1 MRKMM
6 KGITTVLFM
15 LLMLAGKAQDS
26 AYQQYIATYAP
37 LAIAE
42 QQRTGVPASIK
53 LAQGLLESGA
63 GKGDLVNRSNNH
75 FGIKCKAT
83 WTGDKV
89 YHDDDARGECF
100 RAYASAEESYR
111 DHSNFLKA
119 NGRYAAL
126 FTLDVN
132 DYKGWAEGLKK
143 AGYATNPRYVA
154 QLIKVIEENNLQS
167 ITAMALHNNTPAPAT
182 PAVTTP
188 ASEAKE
194 QSQPTV
200 AEQVVTPAPVVAK
213 PAAIEVNNEPATAK
227 STAAVATK
235 TAYPSGYFYI
245 NETKVMWAEAGSSL
259 LAIAANNQLALAD
272 LLQFNDMPRTDILP
286 QAQLLFVERKKKKS
300 DKPFVTSHEG
310 KTLWQISQTEG
321 IRLAQLQ
328 EWNKLNANE
337 PLAAGTKVL
346 LQPATNS
353 TVRSK

>member
-1 MRKMM
+1 MM
-6 KGITTVLFM
+6 KGLTTIFFV

-42 QQRTGVPASIK
+42 QQRTGVPAAIK

-119 NGRYAAL
+119 NTRYAAL
-126 FTLDVN
+126 FELDVN

-154 QLIKVIEENNLQS
+154 QLIKVIEENNLQA
-167 ITAMALHNNTPAPAT
+167 ITAMALQNNTPAQAT
-182 PAVTTP
+182 PVVSTP
-188 ASEAKE
+188 ASDEKAP
-194 QSQPTV
+194 QQPAAV
-200 AEQVVTPAPVVAK
+200 AQAAPPAPVADQSAAAVAHTQPTASK
-213 PAAIEVNNEPATAK
+213 PAAAPGQ
-227 STAAVATK
+227 
-235 TAYPSGYFYI
+235 AYPPGFFYI
-245 NETKVMWAEAGSSL
+245 NDTKVMWAEAGSSL
-259 LAIAANNQLALAD
+259 LAIAANNKLALAE

-300 DKPFVTSHEG
+300 DKPFVNANGSQ
-310 KTLWQISQTEG
+310 TLWHISQAEG
-321 IRLAQLQ
+321 IRLVQLQ
-328 EWNKLNANE
+328 EWNKYAATE
-337 PLAAGTKVL
+337 TLAAGTKIL
-346 LQPATNS
+346 LQPAANS
-353 TVRSK
+353 TVHSK

>member
-1 MRKMM
+1 MRKMI
-6 KGITTVLFM
+6 KGYTTVVLL
-15 LLMLAGKAQDS
+15 LLMLAAKAQDS
-26 AYQQYIATYAP
+26 DYQRYIATYAP

-154 QLIKVIEENNLQS
+154 QLIKVIEENNLQA
-167 ITAMALHNNTPAPAT
+167 ITDMALQNNTPTTVAPVVA
-182 PAVTTP
+182 TP
-188 ASEAKE
+188 ASEEKV
-194 QSQPTV
+194 QPQPTV
-200 AEQVVTPAPVVAK
+200 AEQTTVTPAPVKPVEPVVSHQQ
-213 PAAIEVNNEPATAK
+213 PAATKPVPATQNMP
-227 STAAVATK
+227 
-235 TAYPSGYFYI
+235 AYPAGYFYI
-245 NETKVMWAEAGSSL
+245 NDSKVMWAEAGTSL
-259 LAIAANNQLALAD
+259 LAVAANNNISLAE

-300 DKPFVTSHEG
+300 DKAFVTANGSQ
-310 KTLWQISQTEG
+310 TLWHISQTEG

-328 EWNKLNANE
+328 EWNKLNAGE
-337 PLAAGTKVL
+337 TLAAGTKIL
-346 LQPATNS
+346 LQPTGNS

>member
-1 MRKMM
+1 MSMRKLK
-6 KGITTVLFM
+6 KGIVTLFFT
-15 LLMLAGKAQDS
+15 LTICGAVAQDA
-26 AYQQYIATYAP
+26 AYQQYIDTYAP

-63 GKGDLVNRSNNH
+63 GKGDLVSRSNNH

-167 ITAMALHNNTPAPAT
+167 ITALALQNNIPAPVT
-182 PAVTTP
+182 PAVAIP
-188 ASEAKE
+188 ASEEKVEPKPA
-194 QSQPTV
+194 V
-200 AEQVVTPAPVVAK
+200 VEQVVVPVVAK
-213 PAAIEVNNEPATAK
+213 PAAPEVNNEPAPSK
-227 STAAVATK
+227 PTAAVAPS

-245 NETKVMWAEAGSSL
+245 NETKVMWAEAGTSL
-259 LAIAANNQLALAD
+259 LAIAASNNLALAD
-272 LLQFNDMPRTDILP
+272 LLQFNDMARTDILP

-300 DKPFVTSHEG
+300 DKPFVTSNTG
-310 KTLWQISQTEG
+310 QTLWHISQTEG

>member
-1 MRKMM
+1 MM

-167 ITAMALHNNTPAPAT
+167 ITAMALQNNTPAPAT

-227 STAAVATK
+227 STAAVATN
-235 TAYPSGYFYI
+235 TTYPSGYFYI
-245 NETKVMWAEAGSSL
+245 NETKVMWAEAGSKP
-259 LAIAANNQLALAD
+259 AGHCCQQPTGIGRFAAVQRHAPHRY
-272 LLQFNDMPRTDILP
+272 F
-286 QAQLLFVERKKKKS
+286 
-300 DKPFVTSHEG
+300 
-310 KTLWQISQTEG
+310 
-321 IRLAQLQ
+321 
-328 EWNKLNANE
+328 
-337 PLAAGTKVL
+337 AAGTTAVCRAEKEKIGQAICNQSRRPNLVAD
-346 LQPATNS
+346 QPNRRHTAGTTARMEQAQRQRTIGCRHQS
-353 TVRSK
+353 IAAASD